1 MGQEENLSTGLMG
14 QVTPLHGTPVSRTQL
29 WESLGSSVSGSTFK
43 TVISPPGGFIY
54 LSDTAMI
61 LTWCQALFLT
71 LLSHLILTPP
81 VKNIWEGRSG
91 PVLPEP
97 QVRKQKLKNTC
108 LPFPDEE

>member
-29 WESLGSSVSGSTFK
+29 WESLGSGVSGSTFK

-71 LLSHLILTPP
+71 LSLLSHLIFNTTCEKHLGGEVWPCPSRASSEKAET
-81 VKNIWEGRSG
+81 EEH
-91 PVLPEP
+91 LPSIP
-97 QVRKQKLKNTC
+97 R
-108 LPFPDEE
+108 